1 MMTVRPLMSLRRG
14 LWSGNNWMK
23 DSLLNMEI
31 KKFPREGIVVLFGM
45 SFPFCMYSGFMF
57 RKQR

>member
-23 DSLLNMEI
+23 DSLLNMEM

-45 SFPFCMYSGFMF
+45 SFLFCMYSGFMF

>member
-1 MMTVRPLMSLRRG
+1 
-14 LWSGNNWMK
+14 MK

-31 KKFPREGIVVLFGM
+31 KKFPREGIVVLFGVF
-45 SFPFCMYSGFMF
+45 FPFCMYSGFMF